1 MADEGKFFH
10 ESMQDIDSVRS
21 FLESLQEGLQKGRIV
36 LGSEQEEFTLNPPD
50 VFTFSIKAKKEG
62 GASKLQLKISWEE
75 KPSRVEPGSRHL
87 TIFS

>member
-1 MADEGKFFH
+1 MADKGKFFH

-36 LGSEQEEFTLNPPD
+36 LGAEQEEFTLTPPD

-62 GASKLQLKISWEE
+62 GTSKLQLKISWED
-75 KPSRVEPGSRHL
+75 KPSEVESGKSKL